1 MELEREIKM
10 GKTSTFVLIL
20 LICSFWVAFL
30 KIEVVE
36 AEAKMIVVP
45 DDFASIQEAIDSALD
60 GDTVYVKSGEY
71 HENVQIN
78 KPIFLIGE
86 NVDTTI
92 IDGNPPEGFRIPITV
107 GSDNVSVSGF
117 KILYGHNG
125 IGVGEVKFCS
135 ISGNRIAGG
144 THGIVLV
151 SSSYCNVTKNYFESI
166 GLSSAIQLS
175 YANNNL
181 VSGNYVTSCTE
192 GIQIWL
198 GSNNNTVTE
207 NTIARCKNTAIGFQ
221 YSNDNILSRNDIS
234 YSGVGTSIY
243 VSNNNT
249 IFQNNYINNAKQFAS
264 DSNESYA
271 MSWGYNVSVNIINSN
286 YWSNYNG
293 TDNNEDG
300 IGDIPYII
308 NDVNKDTS
316 PILEPFIVQIIP
328 EFPLLAPLLIIPLLF
343 TVALVTYRRKLSGRN
358 FA

>member
-1 MELEREIKM
+1 MRIKSIII
-10 GKTSTFVLIL
+10 GILVLSIVL
-20 LICSFWVAFL
+20 NSFPQ
-30 KIEVVE
+30 IEVK
-36 AEAKMIVVP
+36 AETKTINVP
-45 DDFASIQEAIDSALD
+45 DDYSTIQEAINFSSE
-60 GDTVYVKSGEY
+60 GDMIFVKSGTY
-71 HENVQIN
+71 HENLAIN
-78 KPIFLIGE
+78 KSISLVGE

-92 IDGNPPEGFRIPITV
+92 IDGNPPEGYRIPITIN
-107 GSDNVSVSGF
+107 SDNVSVSRF
-117 KILYGHNG
+117 KILYGFNG
-125 IGVGEVKFCS
+125 IGIGDVKFCS

-207 NTIARCKNTAIGFQ
+207 NTITRCKNIAIGFQ
-221 YSNDNILSRNDIS
+221 YSNDNILSQNDIS

-271 MSWGYNVSVNIINSN
+271 MSWGCNVSVNIINSN

-293 TDNNEDG
+293 TDNNGDG

-308 NDVNKDTS
+308 NDVNMDS
-316 PILEPFIVQIIP
+316 IPILEPIIIPTIP
-328 EFPLLAPLLIIPLLF
+328 EFPSWIVLPLFLI
-343 TVALVTYRRKLSGRN
+343 TSLVVIVYRKKMKS
-358 FA
+358 